1 MLKSFLTCLILIF
14 AMLGFNPVF
23 AQAQVTMDQVHL
35 GCALAWDEPTQP
47 DPNDATKMVST
58 WTDLKGF
65 AHIANKGGGEN
76 WDALE
81 EIRKDDP
88 TLRAISCEDFQ
99 VNELGV
105 YTVGVRAYDSSLNKS
120 NIAWLTF
127 EVVEQDV
134 QAPDGVMNFCLKGTL
149 NGVPFE
155 LGCLK

>member
-1 MLKSFLTCLILIF
+1 MLKLFPTCLILIF

-23 AQAQVTMDQVHL
+23 AQAQVSMDQVHL
-35 GCALAWDEPTQP
+35 GCALAWDEPAQP
-47 DPNDATKMVST
+47 

-120 NIAWLTF
+120 NVAWLTF

-134 QAPDGVMNFCLKGTL
+134 QAPDGVANFCLKGTL

-155 LGCLK
+155 LGCVK